1 MEACHSVTTGG
12 CISLNRNA
20 RSYVAE
26 QDYAPD
32 QQRIQ
37 ELEARINNFDIAI
50 YFTGYIGQYRMH
62 ISSSAS
68 AMSLS
73 PELTTL
79 LEKSRWPATLT
90 ADQMDRLRHD
100 IYEKSF
106 PSGAI
111 IYPRGTPADHWFGLI
126 EGMIKVDTVA
136 QDGRSTTFAGVPSGS
151 WFGEGA
157 VLKNEPRP
165 YSIVAIRDS
174 KLAFVP
180 KQTFEWLLQQSTS
193 FSRFVIDQLNWR
205 CGYYVALVE
214 NRRLREASARV
225 AFCLSELF
233 NPQLYPS
240 TEQTLPLS
248 QEEIG
253 RLSGLSRQNT
263 NKALRELADMKL
275 LSVEYG
281 SVVIL
286 DLPRLRKFAHHD
298 E

>member
-1 MEACHSVTTGG
+1 MT
-12 CISLNRNA
+12 
-20 RSYVAE
+20 
-26 QDYAPD
+26 
-32 QQRIQ
+32 
-37 ELEARINNFDIAI
+37 
-50 YFTGYIGQYRMH
+50 
-62 ISSSAS
+62 
-68 AMSLS
+68 LS
-73 PELTTL
+73 PELTAF

-90 ADQMDRLRHD
+90 AGQMDRLRHD
-100 IYEKSF
+100 IYERTYS
-106 PSGAI
+106 SGSI
-111 IYPRGTPADHWFGLI
+111 IFPRGTPADHWFGLI
-126 EGMIKVDTVA
+126 EGMVKVDTVSP
-136 QDGRSTTFAGVPSGS
+136 DGRSTTFAGVPGGA

-180 KQTFEWLLQQSTS
+180 RTTFEWLLEQSTS

-205 CGYYVALVE
+205 CGYYVALIE
-214 NRRLREASARV
+214 NRRLREAPARV

-240 TEQTLPLS
+240 TESTLQLS

-253 RLSGLSRQNT
+253 RLCGLSRQNT
-263 NKALRELADMKL
+263 NRALRELANAKML
-275 LSVEYG
+275 AVEYG

-286 DLPRLRKFAHHD
+286 DLPRLREFARQD

>member
-1 MEACHSVTTGG
+1 
-12 CISLNRNA
+12 
-20 RSYVAE
+20 
-26 QDYAPD
+26 
-32 QQRIQ
+32 
-37 ELEARINNFDIAI
+37 
-50 YFTGYIGQYRMH
+50 
-62 ISSSAS
+62 
-68 AMSLS
+68 MSLS
-73 PELTTL
+73 PDLCTFLT
-79 LEKSRWPATLT
+79 KSRWPAELT
-90 ADQMDRLRHD
+90 DDQMERLRHD
-100 IYEKSF
+100 IFEKSF

-111 IYPRGTPADHWFGLI
+111 ISIRGTPADHWLGVI
-126 EGMIKVDTVA
+126 EGMIKVDTVS
-136 QDGRSTTFAGVPSGS
+136 QDGRATTFAGVPGGA

-180 KQTFEWLLQQSTS
+180 RHTFEWLLQQSTS

-205 CGYYVALVE
+205 CGYYVALIE
-214 NRRLREASARV
+214 NRRLREAPARV

-240 TEQTLPLS
+240 TEPTLRLS

-263 NKALRELADMKL
+263 NRALRELADKKML
-275 LSVEYG
+275 AVEYG

-286 DLPRLRKFAHHD
+286 DLQRLREFAHHD

>member
-1 MEACHSVTTGG
+1 M
-12 CISLNRNA
+12 NR
-20 RSYVAE
+20 Y
-26 QDYAPD
+26 
-32 QQRIQ
+32 
-37 ELEARINNFDIAI
+37 
-50 YFTGYIGQYRMH
+50 
-62 ISSSAS
+62 
-68 AMSLS
+68 MSLS
-73 PELTTL
+73 PELIAFL
-79 LEKSRWPATLT
+79 GKSRWPTELT
-90 ADQMDRLRHD
+90 EDQMERLRQN
-100 IYEKSF
+100 IFEKSF
-106 PSGAI
+106 SSGTI

-126 EGMIKVDTVA
+126 DGMIKVDTVS
-136 QDGRSTTFAGVPSGS
+136 QDGRSTTFAGVPGGA

-180 KQTFEWLLQQSTS
+180 KQTFEWLLSQSTS
-193 FSRFVIDQLNWR
+193 FSRYVIDQLNWR
-205 CGYYVALVE
+205 CGYYVALIE
-214 NRRLREASARV
+214 NRRLREAPARV

-240 TEQTLPLS
+240 TEQALPLS

-263 NKALRELADMKL
+263 NRALRELADMKL

-281 SVVIL
+281 SVIIL
-286 DLPRLRKFAHHD
+286 DLPRLREYAHHD

>member
-1 MEACHSVTTGG
+1 M
-12 CISLNRNA
+12 
-20 RSYVAE
+20 
-26 QDYAPD
+26 P
-32 QQRIQ
+32 
-37 ELEARINNFDIAI
+37 
-50 YFTGYIGQYRMH
+50 
-62 ISSSAS
+62 
-68 AMSLS
+68 LS
-73 PELTTL
+73 PELVAF
-79 LEKSRWPATLT
+79 LEKSRWPSTLT
-90 ADQMDRLRHD
+90 AGQMDRLRQD
-100 IYEKSF
+100 IYERAY

-111 IYPRGTPADHWFGLI
+111 IFPRGSLADHWFGLI
-126 EGMIKVDTVA
+126 EGMIKVDTVSP
-136 QDGRSTTFAGVPSGS
+136 DGRSTTFAGVPGGA

-180 KQTFEWLLQQSTS
+180 RTTFEWLLAESTS

-205 CGYYVALVE
+205 CGYYVALIE
-214 NRRLREASARV
+214 NRRLREAPARV

-240 TEQTLPLS
+240 TEPTLRLS

-263 NKALRELADMKL
+263 NRALRELADAKML
-275 LSVEYG
+275 AVEYG

-286 DLPRLRKFAHHD
+286 DLPRLREFARQD